1 MSEREVT
8 EVAVG
13 VLVRPDGQ
21 FLLTTRP
28 HGKVY
33 AATGSSR
40 RQDRGGETI
49 EQALRRE
56 LREELG
62 IEIGTAHP
70 GRWR

>member
-33 AATGSSR
+33 ADLTVRFHSLDQVANSVR
-40 RQDRGGETI
+40 C
-49 EQALRRE
+49 
-56 LREELG
+56 
-62 IEIGTAHP
+62 
-70 GRWR
+70 